1 MVSGQQIHAK
11 VSVIE
16 MCTLSSATIV
26 TKTTSCNFGFLER
39 NSIKTLK
46 TTSFHAKNHA
56 KIKPKK
62 QAKPYVFANNSA
74 ANQK

>member
-16 MCTLSSATIV
+16 MCALSSATIV

-39 NSIKTLK
+39 NSNKTVK
-46 TTSFHAKNHA
+46 KYHFRPKIMPSQKNRLN
-56 KIKPKK
+56 PN
-62 QAKPYVFANNSA
+62 VFANNSA
-74 ANQK
+74 ATKK